1 MLKEFV
7 EKKHCNF
14 IEEAAD
20 WQDAIRKCCQPVVA
34 DGTVTENY
42 AEEIIACVNLYGP
55 YMVLM
60 PGVAMPH
67 SQQCGDSVRGT
78 AISFMKTEKPVFFDE
93 NDPAMYANLFFTLA
107 SDNPEKH
114 LDNMQQLSVILS
126 SEDLIAE
133 LMQVT
138 NEEEL
143 LALAVRSGL

>member
-1 MLKEFV
+1 
-7 EKKHCNF
+7 
-14 IEEAAD
+14 
-20 WQDAIRKCCQPVVA
+20 
-34 DGTVTENY
+34 
-42 AEEIIACVNLYGP
+42 
-55 YMVLM
+55 
-60 PGVAMPH
+60 
-67 SQQCGDSVRGT
+67 
-78 AISFMKTEKPVFFDE
+78 
-93 NDPAMYANLFFTLA
+93 MYANLFFTLA

>member
-1 MLKEFV
+1 MLNKVFKRVFYSGFARRVAFV
-7 EKKHCNF
+7 L
-14 IEEAAD
+14 D
-20 WQDAIRKCCQPVVA
+20 SSV
-34 DGTVTENY
+34 Y
-42 AEEIIACVNLYGP
+42 A
-55 YMVLM
+55 
-60 PGVAMPH
+60 
-67 SQQCGDSVRGT
+67 SVGLGYWIFQT
-78 AISFMKTEKPVFFDE
+78 VFFDE

>member
-1 MLKEFV
+1 M
-7 EKKHCNF
+7 
-14 IEEAAD
+14 
-20 WQDAIRKCCQPVVA
+20 
-34 DGTVTENY
+34 TENY

-107 SDNPEKH
+107 SDNPEKR

>member
-20 WQDAIRKCCQPVVA
+20 WQDAIRKCCQPLVA

-67 SQQCGDSVRGT
+67 SQQCGDNVRGT

-93 NDPAMYANLFFTLA
+93 YANLFFTLA

>member
-20 WQDAIRKCCQPVVA
+20 WQDAIRKCCQPLVA
-34 DGTVTENY
+34 DGTVTEGY
-42 AEEIIACVNLYGP
+42 AQEIIDCVNLYGP

-67 SQQCGDSVRGT
+67 SQQGGGNVRGT